1 MRPILLLALTLA
13 LTPLSTGDAARPLLP
28 PPPAHVGAVDLGGGA
43 YLVTW
48 AQPSDATRVLFG
60 AGLRL
65 EERAG
70 APVHQVLLG
79 PGAGW
84 RPGEPVTIIEDWPG
98 DTASWGEIY
107 VFLPRPQTLYL
118 PALVE

>member
-1 MRPILLLALTLA
+1 MRTALTILALAVLVLA
-13 LTPLSTGDAARPLLP
+13 APASARPLLP
-28 PPPAHVGAVDLGGGA
+28 PPPAFVGAVDLGGGA

-60 AGLRL
+60 ASLRL

-84 RPGEPVTIIEDWPG
+84 RPGEPVTIVEDWPG

-118 PALVE
+118 PALIE